1 MRRVKSSLVLALAVL
16 LSRSAVAADSKEP
29 QKADMTRGFRACA
42 LVEKVDVLHGG
53 KLTDEVRESAKSCL
67 GLGIAYEDGK
77 AVDLDGRRIE
87 ANYKLALHY
96 YEAACGAQIAFG
108 CLSIGQLLE
117 KGRAAST
124 KGADVLSAASNW
136 YALGCTLP
144 DSEDVR
150 LCCFL
155 AGQATFKSAT
165 AKTGKIRTRKLASAL
180 KFFQRACELG
190 DDASCKVVIQSQ
202 EALTKQ

>member
-1 MRRVKSSLVLALAVL
+1 VKPLLVLALAVL
-16 LSRSAVAADSKEP
+16 LSQSAGAADAKEP
-29 QKADMTRGFRACA
+29 KKVDLTRAFRACA

-53 KLTDEVRESAKSCL
+53 TLTDEGRESAKSCL
-67 GLGIAYEDGK
+67 ALGIAYEDGE
-77 AVDLDGRRIE
+77 AVDLDGRRID

-117 KGRAAST
+117 KGRATST
-124 KGADVLSAASNW
+124 KGADVLSVASNW

-144 DSEDVR
+144 NSDEVR

-155 AGQATFKSAT
+155 AGQATFKSAA
-165 AKTGKIRTRKLASAL
+165 AKTGKIRARKLASAM
-180 KFFQRACELG
+180 KFLQRACELG
-190 DDASCKVVIQSQ
+190 DDASCTVVIQAQ